1 MPVLERP
8 VDIPRV
14 VLLHT
19 WTVERLGDPHPVLGS
34 LGLYVPQ
41 DNRAELT
48 RRCLRLLAELG
59 LATDEVLTPRFRDT
73 LLTLAE
79 PGRELY
85 CWSSFADPAHD
96 RACLVAEREG
106 EAVAL
111 SVHED
116 TVTLRPID
124 PRHLVEEF
132 VTTLP
137 QTPPAPVRPLTVPRV
152 DVENPDDHDMGHTD
166 PLAEPGA
173 ADELRTQLSAPR
185 DAAHQLYGAVTYD
198 GARRRSKPLTAID
211 VSGLGR
217 ILVFLD
223 AEDRVHRLP
232 GTPGALVDT
241 LRATWKGL

>member
-1 MPVLERP
+1 HVDSFPWSTACQRCSLARRPGVLFPFLSITDPASTE
-8 VDIPRV
+8 IYT
-14 VLLHT
+14 LSLHDALPIF
-19 WTVERLGDPHPVLGS
+19 ERLGDPHPVLGS

-59 LATDEVLTPRFRDT
+59 LATDEVLAPRFRDT

-137 QTPPAPVRPLTVPRV
+137 QTPPAPVRPL
-152 DVENPDDHDMGHTD
+152 
-166 PLAEPGA
+166 
-173 ADELRTQLSAPR
+173 
-185 DAAHQLYGAVTYD
+185 
-198 GARRRSKPLTAID
+198 
-211 VSGLGR
+211 
-217 ILVFLD
+217 
-223 AEDRVHRLP
+223 
-232 GTPGALVDT
+232 
-241 LRATWKGL
+241 